1 MIYDNPEARA
11 GAAPEFDEHEDQYFT
26 VKCLRGPFSDNLLIA
41 GSVYTRRQAMVD
53 FLDDHP
59 GVKGKARDLLQPKST
74 NGSS

>member
-41 GSVYTRRQAMVD
+41 LRADQTTG
-53 FLDDHP
+53 
-59 GVKGKARDLLQPKST
+59 
-74 NGSS
+74 NGG

>member
-41 GSVYTRRQAMVD
+41 GSVQTKRQAMV
-53 FLDDHP
+53 DDHP
-59 GVKGKARDLLQPKST
+59 GVKGRSKAST
-74 NGSS
+74 AA